1 MPHSSH
7 IQFVIADGSRAR
19 WVRRSDRADDF
30 VTVRE
35 MKAEPLTPGEPDGVV
50 FGSSGQRF
58 NVSEKDTAIQHM
70 RTRFASDV
78 AEALNADAGKDPSR
92 QIVVVAPQRMLQAI
106 LARLSGPVRSRV
118 IHTLAKDLTKT
129 PDHELRRWLEPLERP

>member
-1 MPHSSH
+1 MPNSSH

-35 MKAEPLTPGEPDGVV
+35 MKAEPPTPGEPDGVV

-58 NVSEKDTAIQHM
+58 NVSEKDAATQRL
-70 RTRFASDV
+70 RTRFAEDV
-78 AEALNADAGKDPSR
+78 AEALNAGAGQDPSG

-106 LARLSGPVRSRV
+106 QERLSGPVRSRV